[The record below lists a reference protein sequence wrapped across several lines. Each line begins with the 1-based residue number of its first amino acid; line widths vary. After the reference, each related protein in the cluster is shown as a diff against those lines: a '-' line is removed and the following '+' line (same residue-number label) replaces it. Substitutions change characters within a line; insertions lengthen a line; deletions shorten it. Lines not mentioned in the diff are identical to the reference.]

1 MQLLLTLS
9 SLKVPMEFKQIK
21 ETCIY
26 FNDLSLAKSFY
37 SQILDLPIISEVE
50 GKHIFFRAGTSVLL
64 CFNPDDSRLKES
76 PPPHYSEGKY
86 HFALEVA
93 PELYQQHKEEILRKG
108 IKIIDTLVW
117 KNGQESFYFND
128 PIGNVVEIIPEGVWD

>member
-26 FNDLSLAKSFY
+26 FNELSLAKSFY
-37 SQILDLPIISEVE
+37 NQILDLPIISEVE